1 MSDEAGFLKSIA
13 DEPAERST
21 RLVFADWL
29 DEHDRPREAEFLRLQ
44 LQVAELSA
52 RLHELGGQLEPKW
65 LTAVGNVR
73 TDPQWV
79 ALRAGNRSI
88 ILREFRQWN
97 FYMGLMA
104 GAPTSQMNR
113 EWVERLVADERH
125 RESQEPYL
133 IQPIERPMQ
142 SDEGHP
148 WPEPRG
154 LLPRIA
160 CVGRFESFDAAK
172 DKARDA
178 SELTVIWFQHE
189 FAFPIDPGVREQIR
203 AIDWEKH
210 AHDFDW

>member
-1 MSDEAGFLKSIA
+1 MSDEAGFLKAIV
-13 DEPAERST
+13 DQPAERST
-21 RLVFADWL
+21 RLVYADWL

-44 LQVAELSA
+44 LQAVELNT
-52 RLHELGGQLEPKW
+52 RLLELAGHLDPKW
-65 LTAVGNVR
+65 LVAVGSVR
-73 TDPQWV
+73 TEPQWLK
-79 ALRAGNRSI
+79 LRAGCSI
-88 ILREFRQWN
+88 VLREFRQWN

-113 EWVERLVADERH
+113 EWVERLVRDERQ
-125 RESQEPYL
+125 RRDQEPYL
-133 IQPIERPMQ
+133 IQPTERLMT
-142 SDEGHP
+142 SDEGDP

-178 SELTVIWFQHE
+178 SELTIVWFQDE
-189 FAFPIDPGVREQIR
+189 FALPIDPGVREHVR
-203 AIDWEKH
+203 AIDWERH

>member
-52 RLHELGGQLEPKW
+52 RLLELGGQLEPNW
-65 LTAVGNVR
+65 LTTVSNVR

-104 GAPTSQMNR
+104 SAPTSQM
-113 EWVERLVADERH
+113 
-125 RESQEPYL
+125 
-133 IQPIERPMQ
+133 
-142 SDEGHP
+142 
-148 WPEPRG
+148 
-154 LLPRIA
+154 
-160 CVGRFESFDAAK
+160 
-172 DKARDA
+172 
-178 SELTVIWFQHE
+178 
-189 FAFPIDPGVREQIR
+189 
-203 AIDWEKH
+203 
-210 AHDFDW
+210 